1 MSSLPFANVGRR
13 KTTQKRRRVG
23 MLSDQNARNI
33 AIDLAKWRSE
43 DRISADDLNSYGYV
57 IGESLTE
64 NPDMQE
70 DAVLLHENTGE
81 AANEA
86 IKGAAREAP

>member
-1 MSSLPFANVGRR
+1 
-13 KTTQKRRRVG
+13 